1 MAVNAYLIFAVNA
14 VSAVSTVRV
23 NFLAEC
29 KKNPEKNEKIT
40 VLGSVYIAAVN
51 VLFYT
56 KCAILHCYQCVILH
70 LVFDFTLGM

>member
-29 KKNPEKNEKIT
+29 KKNPEKKRENYCFGLRLYRSSECI
-40 VLGSVYIAAVN
+40 
-51 VLFYT
+51 
-56 KCAILHCYQCVILH
+56 ILKFEILH
-70 LVFDFTLGM
+70 LVFDITLGHTF